1 MSSLIYLI
9 VLFPYRNLQE
19 LFQHI
24 QNQPCGEKGII
35 PFTETES
42 HLGFLLGKLGV
53 LQMFWVKMHCFKV
66 LFPVEYL
73 GTAFIYNQKC
83 YDKIKQNPLNFRLN
97 IKELY
102 DS

>member
-9 VLFPYRNLQE
+9 VLFPYSNLQE

-53 LQMFWVKMHCFKV
+53 LQMF
-66 LFPVEYL
+66 
-73 GTAFIYNQKC
+73 
-83 YDKIKQNPLNFRLN
+83 
-97 IKELY
+97 
-102 DS
+102 